1 MDVFQN
7 LLLRKRKTQE
17 DEISDILFKRRKTS
31 NYHMQQ
37 AITAV
42 ACAASGLLQTNTRKP
57 RSADK
62 TRDSGWWENGL
73 LNWGECEFK
82 QRLRAIRETFNIILD
97 HNREDIKKQPTN
109 LKPFSTT
116 PEQQLG
122 LTLYRLAH
130 GCSFSTVAGF
140 FRVSISL
147 AEQTFNKVAPVLVA
161 RMCDTFVVSSKNQ
174 AEWETELKNF
184 IENYLRVSLRRSVER
199 FP

>member
-1 MDVFQN
+1 M
-7 LLLRKRKTQE
+7 
-17 DEISDILFKRRKTS
+17 
-31 NYHMQQ
+31 
-37 AITAV
+37 
-42 ACAASGLLQTNTRKP
+42 
-57 RSADK
+57 
-62 TRDSGWWENGL
+62 
-73 LNWGECEFK
+73 
-82 QRLRAIRETFNIILD
+82 D

-161 RMCDTFVVSSKNQ
+161 RMYDTFVVSSKNQ